1 MENSNDLR
9 QRIDRMSSPSL
20 RSWDK
25 PPNPFTEQMKPNAV
39 IEMGWGS
46 IIFGHTFVSN
56 DLLCQTMCEEGHGKR
71 DITLYLRDPHVILS
85 LAPDKFFLDPS
96 HTYRLYSHDYKP
108 NSFPVQALNI
118 RRIVTREDGEAINK
132 IYASRNMVQCDPA
145 FLLDRLANRLTTYF
159 IAESKTDGQVLGT
172 VTGVDHVL
180 AFNDPEKGSSLW
192 CLAVDPQ
199 ANAPGVGEALIRH
212 LVEHY
217 FARGRNFVDL
227 SVMHD
232 NHEAINLYKK
242 LGFQKV
248 PVFCVKRKNT
258 INENLYVASSPE
270 ENMNPYARIILDEA
284 RRRGVGIEII
294 DEEFGYFRLSYGG
307 RSIICRESL
316 TELTSAIAMS
326 RCDDKR
332 LTHRT
337 LKNAGLNVPRQYEA
351 GDREENSAILA
362 KLKRAVVKPA
372 RGEQGNGISVDIR
385 TPEELEEAIQIA
397 RQFCDDIIIEELIE
411 GQDLRI
417 VVIDKKVVAGAVRK
431 PPVIAGTGQHTIKEL
446 IDKYN
451 RRRLAA
457 TDGESR
463 VPADEETDRCI
474 QLMGLKWD
482 SVPPAGQEICVRK
495 TANLHTGGTI
505 HDVTD
510 ELHPVLIEA
519 AQSAAR
525 ALDIPVTGLDFFVP
539 TPASPEYCII
549 EANER
554 PGLANHEPQPTAE
567 RFIDLLFPQTVS
579 NESD

>member
-1 MENSNDLR
+1 MENIFGLR

-25 PPNPFTEQMKPNAV
+25 PPGPFAEQIKPNT
-39 IEMGWGS
+39 IIDMGWGS
-46 IIFGHTFVSN
+46 IIFGHTFGSN
-56 DLLCQTMCEEGHGKR
+56 DLLFQTMCEEGHGKR

-85 LAPDKFFLDPS
+85 LAPDKLFLDPS
-96 HTYRLYSHDYKP
+96 HTYRLWSHDYKP
-108 NSFPVQALNI
+108 NSLPVQTFNI
-118 RRIVTREDGEAINK
+118 RRIVTLEDGEAMNK

-145 FLLDRLANRLTTYF
+145 FVLDRLADRLRTYF
-159 IAESKTDGQVLGT
+159 IAESKTDSRVLGT
-172 VTGVDHVL
+172 VTGVDHAL
-180 AFNDPEKGSSLW
+180 AFNDPENGASLW
-192 CLAVDPQ
+192 CLAADSQ
-199 ANAPGVGEALIRH
+199 ANSPGVGEALIRH

-217 FARGRNFVDL
+217 FARGRNYVDL

-242 LGFQKV
+242 LGFQRV

-258 INENLYVASSPE
+258 INEKLYAASSPE
-270 ENMNPYARIILDEA
+270 KKMNPYARIIIGEA
-284 RRRGVGIEII
+284 RRRGVGVEII
-294 DEEFGYFRLSYGG
+294 DEDFGYFRLSFGG
-307 RSIICRESL
+307 RSITCRESL

-337 LKNAGLNVPRQYEA
+337 LKNAGLHVPRQYET
-351 GDREENSAILA
+351 GDREKNTGILT
-362 KLKRAVVKPA
+362 KLKRVVVKPA

-385 TPEELEEAIQIA
+385 TAEELEAAIQIA
-397 RQFCDDIIIEELIE
+397 RQFCDEVIIEELVE
-411 GQDLRI
+411 GQDLRM
-417 VVIDKKVVAGAVRK
+417 VVIDYEVVAGAIRK
-431 PPVIAGTGQHTIKEL
+431 PPVVTGTGQHTIKEL

-463 VPADEETDRCI
+463 VPTDEETERCI
-474 QLMGLKWD
+474 ESVGLKWE
-482 SVPPAGQEICVRK
+482 SIPPAGQEICVRK
-495 TANLHTGGTI
+495 TANLHTGGI
-505 HDVTD
+505 IEDVTN

-519 AQSAAR
+519 AESAAR

-539 TPASPEYCII
+539 DVSSPEYSII

-579 NESD
+579 SESD